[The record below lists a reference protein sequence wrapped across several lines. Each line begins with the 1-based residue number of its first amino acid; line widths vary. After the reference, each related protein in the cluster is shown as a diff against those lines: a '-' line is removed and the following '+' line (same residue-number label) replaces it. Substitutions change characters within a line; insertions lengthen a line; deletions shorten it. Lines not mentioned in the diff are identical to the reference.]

1 MRRQA
6 NKFDTNIPRLSKVCV
21 KSLALPIQGQ
31 HGDIPA
37 LLWAS
42 QLETGLQLFPFQK
55 HLSKQQQS
63 QRQVSPVSVGD
74 SSRQKIRRERVPK
87 TSTGAKRCTC
97 AGMTPAG
104 RNRSPLGFI
113 VIRVGSAA
121 DCDI

>member
-1 MRRQA
+1 MRLQA
-6 NKFDTNIPRLSKVCV
+6 NKFDTNIPWLSKACV

-74 SSRQKIRRERVPK
+74 SSWQKSAESEFLRLPLERNDARVLEWP
-87 TSTGAKRCTC
+87 R
-97 AGMTPAG
+97 
-104 RNRSPLGFI
+104 LG
-113 VIRVGSAA
+113 
-121 DCDI
+121 